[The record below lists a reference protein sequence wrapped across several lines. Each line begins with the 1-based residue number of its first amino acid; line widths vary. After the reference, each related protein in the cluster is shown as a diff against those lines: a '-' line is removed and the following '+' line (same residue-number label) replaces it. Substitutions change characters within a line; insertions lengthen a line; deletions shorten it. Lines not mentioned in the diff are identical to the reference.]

1 MVAVVV
7 VVVEGRLLCEAAR
20 DCARALGDAM
30 AASQK
35 SDERAADWIY
45 AFVGG
50 ADSSDQMNLKH

>member
-35 SDERAADWIY
+35 SD
-45 AFVGG
+45 
-50 ADSSDQMNLKH
+50 